1 MNTSR
6 RHRAVPLDTLSDTD
20 ILRSVLDAESGSR
33 SKSRY
38 LPRKIALRMI
48 KEGLFVVAEDVAV
61 FPKETAVR
69 LTEAGRARAIS
80 GK

>member
-1 MNTSR
+1 MTSR
-6 RHRAVPLDTLSDTD
+6 RFRAVSLDTLSDLD
-20 ILRSVLDAESGSR
+20 LLRSVLDAEGASR

-38 LPRKIALRMI
+38 LPRKTALRLI
-48 KEGLFVVAEDVAV
+48 QEGLLVVADDVAV

-69 LTEAGRARAIS
+69 LTEAGRARAIN